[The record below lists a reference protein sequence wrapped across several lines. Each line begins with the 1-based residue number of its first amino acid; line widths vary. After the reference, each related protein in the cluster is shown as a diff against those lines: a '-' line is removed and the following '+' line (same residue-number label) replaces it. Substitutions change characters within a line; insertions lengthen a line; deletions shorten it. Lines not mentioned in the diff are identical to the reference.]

1 MIETKLNESRRSYDF
16 QLVNVITETYDECGC
31 FSCFGK
37 DRLFWFMLAD
47 KTDWGN
53 SITQN
58 GDYAV

>member
-37 DRLFWFMLAD
+37 DRLF
-47 KTDWGN
+47 
-53 SITQN
+53 
-58 GDYAV
+58 